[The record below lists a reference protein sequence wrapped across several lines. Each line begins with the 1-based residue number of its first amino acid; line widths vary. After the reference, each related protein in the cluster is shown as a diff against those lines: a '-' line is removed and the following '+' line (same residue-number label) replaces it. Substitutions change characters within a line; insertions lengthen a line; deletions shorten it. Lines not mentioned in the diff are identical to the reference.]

1 MAYLGQGP
9 FQEFTNPPTK
19 DSFTGDGSTTTFDM
33 AATVPSSAQN
43 ALEVYV
49 DNVRQ
54 EPGTGKAFTLGPD
67 GSNDMKRITF
77 SAAPANGAS
86 IYVINDKTNTSV
98 LAPLQNDLNG
108 TELILDGDGDT
119 SITADSDDRID
130 FKIGGTDH
138 FHITSSSSDTVIQN
152 KVDAKDFLFNQY
164 DGRTIL
170 EINDAGYVALAN
182 GATGSGELRIYED
195 TDNGTNYTGFKVGAQ
210 SADIDY
216 VLPTADGSSGQALV
230 TNGSGVLS
238 FATAGAITSYTNS
251 TNNRIVTSVDSSTVN
266 SEANLTF
273 DGSALQVTGTL
284 TVGAD
289 DTGHDVIFYGATAS
303 ANMTWDES
311 VDDLILNGA
320 ARIVIPDG
328 QLVLGSTAV
337 SSTAAELNLL
347 DGVSGLVQADFTK
360 LAAVDSTAAE
370 LNIVDGGTSATSTT
384 VADAD
389 RVVMNDN
396 GTMVQVAVTDLAAYF
411 DDEITAMPNLV
422 STGALDSGSI
432 TSGFGNIDNG
442 ASNITSGGLVKLD
455 VDADADD
462 VSGDSA
468 TGRLTIGAGEDL
480 NFYHGG
486 TNSYIVNDT
495 GDLIIKTGA
504 SDEDFIIKGNDGG
517 SEITALTLDMSAA
530 GKATFNDGIVATTGT
545 FSGALAGTLSTA
557 AQTNVTSLGTLTGL
571 TVDDVAID
579 GKVVTMTGSS
589 SDTAVFTA
597 GTNGTLSIVTTDA
610 AAAAANITITADGT
624 AELAGTTVTLNS
636 SGGVTLDADNG
647 TITFADAGSSLGTI
661 TSSGYSG
668 TAAVA
673 TTVTITD
680 NESTNEN
687 NAIVFT
693 AGADLDGGNLGLESD
708 GDLFY
713 NPSTGTIS
721 ATALD
726 ISGNIDIDGTTNLDA
741 VDVDGNMQIDGH
753 VTVGANDQGY
763 DVIFYG
769 DTASA
774 NIMWDTSAD
783 DWIASGAARIVVPD
797 GNLVLGSTAITSTA
811 AELNILDGVTATAA
825 EINLIDGG
833 TARGTTAVAD
843 ADGLLHNDGGT
854 MRMTS
859 AATFKT
865 YFQEG
870 SGFASGTDMI
880 FFQTS
885 APTGWT
891 KSTANN
897 DKALRV
903 VSGNGGGSG
912 GSQGFSSFAHNLS
925 AGAHTL
931 ATNEIPSHSH
941 SLNANDAGG
950 NSRPAAWDQ
959 TGQNTN
965 QNTANTGGGASH
977 SHSLSGSITTPHYI
991 DVIVAAKD

>member
-19 DSFTGDGSTTTFDM
+19 DSFTGDGSTVAFDM
-33 AATVPSSAQN
+33 NATVSSSAQN

-54 EPGTGKAFTLGPD
+54 EPGAGKAFTLGPD

-77 SAAPANGAS
+77 SSAPANGAS

-98 LAPLQNDLNG
+98 TAPLQNDLNG

-468 TGRLTIGAGEDL
+468 TGRLTLGAGEDL
-480 NFYHGG
+480 NLYHGG

-530 GKATFNDGIVATTGT
+530 GKATFNDGVVATTGT

-557 AQTNVTSLGTLTGL
+557 AQTNVTSLGTLTAL
-571 TVDDVAID
+571 TVDDVAIN

-680 NESTNEN
+680 NESTNET
-687 NAIVFT
+687 NAIIFT
-693 AGADLDGGNLGLESD
+693 AGGDVDGGNLGLESD
-708 GDLFY
+708 GDLTY
-713 NPSTGTIS
+713 NPSTGLLT
-721 ATALD
+721 TTKLD
-726 ISGNIDIDGTTNLDA
+726 ADGGITVDNITIDGTEIDLSSGDLTLDVA
-741 VDVDGNMQIDGH
+741 
-753 VTVGANDQGY
+753 
-763 DVIFYG
+763 G
-769 DTASA
+769 D
-774 NIMWDTSAD
+774 I
-783 DWIASGAARIVVPD
+783 
-797 GNLVLGSTAITSTA
+797 
-811 AELNILDGVTATAA
+811 IL
-825 EINLIDGG
+825 
-833 TARGTTAVAD
+833 D
-843 ADGLLHNDGGT
+843 ADGGEVLFHDATTAMGHISMASSNITLKSLVSDKDMIFQGNDGGSGIT
-854 MRMTS
+854 ALTLDMS
-859 AATFKT
+859 AAGEATFND
-865 YFQEG
+865 
-870 SGFASGTDMI
+870 SVFAGTGLFGLNSDDHIQMVND
-880 FFQTS
+880 TS
-885 APTGWT
+885 IKFT
-891 KSTANN
+891 
-897 DKALRV
+897 V
-903 VSGNGGGSG
+903 NGGEEMRLLAAGTLHVDG
-912 GSQGFSSFAHNLS
+912 DIIAFSSTISDEKLKENIQPIENALSKVGQLNGVTFTYTPDGKDS
-925 AGAHTL
+925 AGLIAQDVEKVL
-931 ATNEIPSHSH
+931 PSAVQEMEVPLKVDDGNEYKV
-941 SLNANDAGG
+941 LQY
-950 NSRPAAWDQ
+950 DQ
-959 TGQNTN
+959 TIGLLVEAIKEL
-965 QNTANTGGGASH
+965 TAKVEE
-977 SHSLSGSITTPHYI
+977 LE
-991 DVIVAAKD
+991 KK